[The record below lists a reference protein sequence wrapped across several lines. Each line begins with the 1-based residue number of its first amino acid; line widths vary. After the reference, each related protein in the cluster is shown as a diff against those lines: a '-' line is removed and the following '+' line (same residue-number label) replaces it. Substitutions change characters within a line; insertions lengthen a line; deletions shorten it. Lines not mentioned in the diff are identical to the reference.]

1 MAQGRG
7 PQSQGSARPPHSAQ
21 TVETAGCPLGPTS
34 SWLPQQLGTSE
45 HVSTPHPRGPRRTLE
60 GHGHSLGRARKH
72 LPWLLSLPV
81 CLRGLRGR
89 EDPGRNK
96 RNHVTRE
103 LVEAEWRGT
112 GLGGREGVQVTPR
125 ISEGAPG
132 ALVLEKAAGSLG
144 GWGCQQPCVSGGSC
158 PGRTASGP
166 VTAASAKGLFACCD
180 FSKGLTQ
187 GKGGFSSSVGVFLPP
202 RLFLACQQLAHP
214 KRSGSSTQQG

>member
-60 GHGHSLGRARKH
+60 GHGHSHGRARKH

-132 ALVLEKAAGSLG
+132 APVLEKAAGSWGAG
-144 GWGCQQPCVSGGSC
+144 GASSLVFRGAPALAAQQ
-158 PGRTASGP
+158 
-166 VTAASAKGLFACCD
+166 AAQLPQHQQKA
-180 FSKGLTQ
+180 FSLVVI
-187 GKGGFSSSVGVFLPP
+187 F
-202 RLFLACQQLAHP
+202 P
-214 KRSGSSTQQG
+214 KV